1 MKTNKAEL
9 NLNNFFAVIR
19 NILVAELSQQSYFNS
34 HC

>member
-1 MKTNKAEL
+1 MKTNKAKL
-9 NLNNFFAVIR
+9 NLSNFFTVIK